1 MNIFRHYTN
10 TGSTANKKTIRKQD
24 DLEKIAIKE
33 LLLREFGL
41 KVDMNFSQS
50 QEADIVEKIIHHI
63 TPWKYT
69 LHATV
74 GIKIIHLMK

>member
-74 GIKIIHLMK
+74 YVGSKIK

>member
-63 TPWKYT
+63 TP
-69 LHATV
+69 
-74 GIKIIHLMK
+74 